1 VRRGKVGG
9 YQDDIAPEKIAR
21 IDALV
26 TERLDPRLGY
36 EQAGQPFGSGA
47 GPGACRGR
55 AGEA

>member
-9 YQDDIAPEKIAR
+9 YRNDITPEKIAR

-36 EQAGQPFGSGA
+36 GQRLERRSVQGQA
-47 GPGACRGR
+47 RGR